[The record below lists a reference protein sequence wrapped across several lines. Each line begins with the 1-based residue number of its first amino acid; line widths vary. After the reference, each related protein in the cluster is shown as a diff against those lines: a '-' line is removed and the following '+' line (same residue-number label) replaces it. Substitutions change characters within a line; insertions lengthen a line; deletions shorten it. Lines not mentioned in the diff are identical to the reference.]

1 MSLSSEHL
9 AVREKHILKLWQSL
23 QKEPQLPQLDRW
35 LRQYFRAQ
43 KNYGKRDRQDYSEAL
58 FLGMRFLLFAA
69 LAAAEEKGTFSANLL
84 HRPQRWAELR
94 TLSAADLRR
103 LSLWREKQ
111 NTLPAWLIA
120 LDNTYL
126 RACLWHSLPANY
138 AEALAERVLRTP
150 DFPWESFLQQQDS
163 RPPLWLRANH
173 GLEKALDALRA
184 EGFQVTPQDFEI
196 FAQKAQALKLTD
208 HKSLQESQAFQSGL
222 IEIQDL
228 ASQAIALSLAPKKG
242 EMLWDACAGGGG
254 KTLHLASLLGNSGA
268 VYASDIREYK
278 AEERRQRARRG
289 QFWNVRDLT
298 WHGQGQPTW
307 PREIA
312 KRQGFDGILVDAPC
326 SASGTWRRNPDAKY
340 RFDYP
345 NDLEKLTALQQQLL
359 SEASHSLRPGGKLA
373 YATCSW
379 LVAENE
385 AIAEQFSATQ
395 PDFTLQKMQLL
406 GNPWQD
412 SDTMFVAVWERKK

>member
-1 MSLSSEHL
+1 MSLSSEPT
-9 AVREKHILKLWQSL
+9 AIREKHILTLWQNL
-23 QKEPQLPQLDRW
+23 QKEAQLPQLDRW

-43 KNYGKRDRQDYSEAL
+43 KNYGKRDRQDYSDAL
-58 FLGMRFLLFAA
+58 FLGMRFLLFSH
-69 LAAAEEKGTFSANLL
+69 LAVAQEKGIFSANFLAKP
-84 HRPQRWAELR
+84 RRWEELR
-94 TLSAADLRR
+94 TLPAADLRR

-111 NTLPAWLIA
+111 KVLPDWLMA
-120 LDNTYL
+120 LDNPTL

-138 AEALAERVLRTP
+138 ADALAERVARTS

-173 GLEKALDALRA
+173 GVDKALTSLQA
-184 EGFQVTPQDFEI
+184 EGFQVTPYDFEI
-196 FAQKAQALKLTD
+196 FGQKATALRLAD

-222 IEIQDL
+222 VEIQDL

-242 EMLWDACAGGGG
+242 AMLWDACAGGGG
-254 KTLHLASLLGNSGA
+254 KTLHLASLLANSGA
-268 VYASDIREYK
+268 VYASDIRDYK
-278 AEERRQRARRG
+278 AEERRLRARRG
-289 QFWNVRDLT
+289 QFWNVRDLP
-298 WHGQGQPTW
+298 WRGEGQPAW

-345 NDLEKLTALQQQLL
+345 NDLEKLATLQQQLL
-359 SEASHSLRPGGKLA
+359 VEASRSLRPGGKLV

-385 AIAEQFSATQ
+385 AVAEKFSATQ
-395 PDFTLQKMQLL
+395 ADFTLKSMQLF

-412 SDTMFVAVWERKK
+412 SDTMFVAVWEKQK